1 MIRKLVLI
9 YLFLITEIFASNIG
23 NYLIFDNPSKLVILN
38 KFKQPIN
45 EKEREL
51 FVKNKPLFVTKQ
63 NGILNDGVRGYTEIE
78 INGNKYY
85 LLKELSGKYY
95 QQNDAGLPKVYN
107 NRKYYYDTLKILT
120 ENGNGVFEIDKKT
133 KKKLKT
139 GSLVI
144 RVFEDG
150 NLYYVRFLDNGY
162 GWMQFGKYNKD
173 YGLLKTENINT
184 NRFTK
189 SLIAKIKDFFKN
201 SDKLNEKIFIELNKV
216 KNKKLHTPKWNLLIT
231 DKRIIATLNYPL
243 ERFNESNIQLV
254 NKLETIVL
262 GTGLKVRL
270 NKNNIEITE

>member
-1 MIRKLVLI
+1 MNSKLVLI
-9 YLFLITEIFASNIG
+9 YLFIITEIFASNIG

-45 EKEREL
+45 EKERGL
-51 FVKNKPLFVTKQ
+51 FVKNKPLLVTKQ

-85 LLKELSGKYY
+85 LLKELGGKYY

-107 NRKYYYDTLKILT
+107 NKKYYYDTLKILT

-133 KKKLKT
+133 KKKLKA
-139 GSLVI
+139 GSLII

-150 NLYYVRFLDNGY
+150 NLYYVKFFDNGY

-173 YGLLKTENINT
+173 YELLKTENINT

-189 SLIAKIKDFFKN
+189 SLIAKIKEFFKN
-201 SDKLNEKIFIELNKV
+201 SDKLNDKIFSELNKV
-216 KNKKLHTPKWNLLIT
+216 KNKKLDTPKWNLLIS
-231 DKRIIATLNYPL
+231 DKRIIATLNYSL
-243 ERFNESNIQLV
+243 EKFNESNIQLV